1 VLSAELSLVPKTTIL
16 LDEDKTVQTLGFLDQ
31 LEEMDDVQHVFSNID
46 FSEATLEKL
55 RHET

>member
-1 VLSAELSLVPKTTIL
+1 VPKTTIL